1 MELLVPSLGL
11 FFWCALAFLVVFFI
25 LRKKAW
31 GPILNTLTE
40 REKGIADSIASAEKV
55 RQEMA
60 TLKNE
65 NEQIL
70 AQAREERSAIL
81 KEAKEAKD
89 RIVTEAANE
98 AREKAD
104 KILSEARQQ
113 IQNEKM
119 AALTAI
125 KNDVGALVVEV
136 SEKVLRKEMSDKKSQ
151 ESYIAQLASE
161 IKLN

>member
-1 MELLVPSLGL
+1 MELLLPSLGL
-11 FFWCALAFLVVFFI
+11 FFWGLLAFLVVFFI
-25 LRKKAW
+25 LRKAAW
-31 GPILNTLTE
+31 GPILSTLND

-55 RQEMA
+55 RAEMA
-60 TLKNE
+60 ALKNE

-89 RIVTEAANE
+89 KIVAEAANE
-98 AREKAD
+98 ARAKAD
-104 KILSEARQQ
+104 TILSEARQQ

-136 SEKVLRKEMSDKKSQ
+136 TEKVLRKEMSDKKSQ
-151 ESYIAQLASE
+151 ESYIAQLASG

>member
-11 FFWCALAFLVVFFI
+11 FFWGALAFLVVFFI
-25 LRKKAW
+25 LRKMAW